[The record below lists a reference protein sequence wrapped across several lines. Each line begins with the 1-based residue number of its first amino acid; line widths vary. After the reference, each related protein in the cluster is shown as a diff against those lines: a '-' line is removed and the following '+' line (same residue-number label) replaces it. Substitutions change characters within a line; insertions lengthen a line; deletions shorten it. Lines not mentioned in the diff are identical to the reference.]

1 MCKAM
6 EEMREE
12 AAHDSRVKIAK
23 AMLKDGL
30 ECQTVSKYSGLSPE
44 EVGKLAAQKTV

>member
-12 AAHDSRVKIAK
+12 AAHESRVEMAK

-30 ECQTVSKYSGLSPE
+30 ECQTVSKYSGLSLE
-44 EVGKLAAQKTV
+44 EVENLVAQKTA